1 MENRS
6 LRCRDQDLQWWDM
19 TPLFSLVRG
28 VRETMSGD
36 TGFPVI
42 PLSRMQAWRLP
53 AHGGSNG
60 RKRQEEQE
68 AEGSI
73 RCDVGDRAERSRDR
87 HWRIGALGGG
97 ATGSGR

>member
-53 AHGGSNG
+53 AHGGS
-60 RKRQEEQE
+60 
-68 AEGSI
+68 
-73 RCDVGDRAERSRDR
+73 DLTRSLKWKEKAR
-87 HWRIGALGGG
+87 G
-97 ATGSGR
+97 TGSRGFDSMRCR